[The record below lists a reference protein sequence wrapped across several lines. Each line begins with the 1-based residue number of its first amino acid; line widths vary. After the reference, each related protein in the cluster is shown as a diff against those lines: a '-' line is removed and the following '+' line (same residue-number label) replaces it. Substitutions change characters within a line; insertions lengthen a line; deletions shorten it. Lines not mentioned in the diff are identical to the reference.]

1 MVFRINRWS
10 DAAIEVWESPLHR
23 SIFFPIQGGR
33 LSHGLLS
40 VLRNILAIFM
50 PKTIQAR
57 NTFKDRFFV
66 DIARENVFIVQ
77 ILDSFV
83 QKSGVREVLD
93 ILQFFEYT

>member
-1 MVFRINRWS
+1 
-10 DAAIEVWESPLHR
+10 
-23 SIFFPIQGGR
+23 
-33 LSHGLLS
+33 
-40 VLRNILAIFM
+40 M